1 MSLFVKGSIITVLII
16 GNTELTFY
24 KIPLIL
30 FEVDLATSCKSSH
43 LDIVEDNCECGVE
56 IDQKLDIDY
65 IDTDTGT
72 QERKS
77 SRRFV

>member
-16 GNTELTFY
+16 GNIELTFY
-24 KIPLIL
+24 GSLIL